1 MRTGDYRT
9 QLQGN
14 LKYKAFIPNPLP
26 FELDMDPTL
35 QSLLSKA
42 DLALGRLDGVADI
55 LPNVDFFILMYVRK
69 EATLSSQI
77 EGTQATFIDVL
88 KAEAKI
94 EDSEVHKDVDEVLN
108 YIEAMNYG
116 LERLKEFPLSLRLMK
131 EIHLKLLKGVRG
143 EWKTPGE
150 FRTSQNWVGGPSIET
165 AAFVPPPHAEIMRL
179 LGNLEDYMHNT
190 SPLPILIKTGLIHAQ
205 FETIHPFLDGNGRI
219 GRLLLTFYLCQQGIL
234 RKPLLYLSDFFKTHR
249 RDYYDKLNYFREKDG
264 IEGWLKFF
272 LEGVIV
278 TSEKAVDTARKIIS
292 LREDSVT
299 KVTSMGRSAEKG
311 MILLNHLFQSPIV
324 RVKDVERILSLS
336 NPNALSLVTKFA
348 DKGILQELTG
358 FKRNRV
364 FSYVDYI
371 SLFSQE

>member
-1 MRTGDYRT
+1 MRTGNYQI
-9 QLQGN
+9 QLQN
-14 LKYKAFIPNPLP
+14 DAKYRAFVPNNLP
-26 FELDMDPTL
+26 FQINLDQDL

-77 EGTQATFIDVL
+77 EGTQATFVDVL
-88 KAEAKI
+88 KAEARI
-94 EDSEVHKDVDEVLN
+94 QDSEIHKDVDEVLN

-116 LERLKEFPLSLRLMK
+116 LEKLKEFPMSLRLIK
-131 EIHLKLLKGVRG
+131 EIHKKLLEGVRG

-165 AAFVPPPHAEIMRL
+165 ASFVPPPHTDLMSL

-190 SPLPILIKTGLIHAQ
+190 LPIPILIKTGLIHAQ

-219 GRLLLTFYLCQQGIL
+219 GRLLLTFYLCQQGVL
-234 RKPLLYLSDFFKTHR
+234 RKPLLYLSDFFKAHR
-249 RDYYDKLNYFREKDG
+249 RDYYDKLNYFREKDD

-272 LEGVIV
+272 LEGVII
-278 TSEKAVDTARKIIS
+278 TSEKAVDTARKIRD
-292 LREDSVT
+292 LREDSVR
-299 KVTSMGRSAEKG
+299 KVTSMGRSAEKA
-311 MILLNHLFQSPIV
+311 MALLNHLYRTPII
-324 RVKDVERILSLS
+324 RVKDAERLLSLS
-336 NPNALSLVTKFA
+336 NPNALALVSKFVN
-348 DKGILQELTG
+348 KGILVELTG

-364 FSYVDYI
+364 FSYADYI
-371 SLFSQE
+371 SPFS

>member
-1 MRTGDYRT
+1 MMRTGNYRI
-9 QLQGN
+9 QLQN
-14 LKYKAFIPNPLP
+14 DSKYKAFIPNNLP
-26 FELDMDPTL
+26 FQINLDQNL
-35 QSLLSKA
+35 QSLLSRA

-77 EGTQATFIDVL
+77 EGTQATFVDVL
-88 KAEAKI
+88 KAEARI
-94 EDSEVHKDVDEVLN
+94 QDSEVHKDVDEVLN

-116 LERLKEFPLSLRLMK
+116 LEKLKEFPMSLRLIK
-131 EIHLKLLKGVRG
+131 EIHNKLLEGVRG

-165 AAFVPPPHAEIMRL
+165 ASFVPPPHTDLMPL

-190 SPLPILIKTGLIHAQ
+190 SPIPILIKTGLIHAQ

-219 GRLLLTFYLCQQGIL
+219 GRLLLTFYLCQQGVL

-249 RDYYDKLNYFREKDG
+249 RDYYDKLNYFREKDD

-272 LEGVIV
+272 LEGVII
-278 TSEKAVDTARKIIS
+278 TSEKAVDTARKIRD
-292 LREDSVT
+292 LREDSVS
-299 KVTSMGRSAEKG
+299 KVTSMGRSAEKA
-311 MILLNHLFQSPIV
+311 MALLNCLYRTPII
-324 RVKDVERILSLS
+324 RIKDAERLLSLS
-336 NPNALSLVTKFA
+336 NPNALALVSKFVN
-348 DKGILQELTG
+348 KGILQELTG

-371 SLFSQE
+371 SLFS